1 MAQTPG
7 PWHHD
12 GRRWIRNA
20 DGHGVLR
27 VQLGANP
34 DDVRL
39 AAAAPVMLATLHSA
53 QKLLDWVT
61 RNISRADYEH
71 GELGQPLHET
81 PAWATLENAVGDGTL
96 AAFRLEFKQ
105 AIAAAEP
112 TEPPA

>member
-20 DGHGVLR
+20 DGRGVLR
-27 VQLGANP
+27 VQIGADP

-39 AAAAPVMLATLHSA
+39 AAAS
-53 QKLLDWVT
+53 
-61 RNISRADYEH
+61 
-71 GELGQPLHET
+71 
-81 PAWATLENAVGDGTL
+81 PALL
-96 AAFRLEFKQ
+96 AALKLAESYMSTLDQNLRAPELPRRMAIIRD

-112 TEPPA
+112 TEAPA